1 MYKIDIEP
9 VEKPK
14 SRAKD
19 LLETMMDVMENIEHV
34 DDAAYVLRMKVLN
47 NIEFLVD
54 VLMQEYENGK
64 SKVPGNFN
72 KVSVITTGTKM
83 TSITEVQFQT
93 TDGKIFVFQEHF
105 LLF

>member
-9 VEKPK
+9 LEKPK

-19 LLETMMDVMENIEHV
+19 LLDTMMDVMENIEHI

-54 VLMQEYENGK
+54 VLMEEYEQGR
-64 SKVPGNFN
+64 
-72 KVSVITTGTKM
+72 
-83 TSITEVQFQT
+83 
-93 TDGKIFVFQEHF
+93 
-105 LLF
+105 

>member
-9 VEKPK
+9 LDKPR

-19 LLETMMDVMENIEHV
+19 LLDTMMDVMENIEHV

-54 VLMQEYENGK
+54 VLMVEYEQGR
-64 SKVPGNFN
+64 
-72 KVSVITTGTKM
+72 
-83 TSITEVQFQT
+83 
-93 TDGKIFVFQEHF
+93 
-105 LLF
+105 

>member
-9 VEKPK
+9 LEKPK

-19 LLETMMDVMENIEHV
+19 LLDTMMDVMENIEHV

-54 VLMQEYENGK
+54 VLMEEYENGRENIK
-64 SKVPGNFN
+64 
-72 KVSVITTGTKM
+72 
-83 TSITEVQFQT
+83 
-93 TDGKIFVFQEHF
+93 D
-105 LLF
+105 

>member
-9 VEKPK
+9 MDKPK

-19 LLETMMDVMENIEHV
+19 LLDTMMDVMENIEHV

-54 VLMQEYENGK
+54 TLMEEYEAGR
-64 SKVPGNFN
+64 
-72 KVSVITTGTKM
+72 
-83 TSITEVQFQT
+83 
-93 TDGKIFVFQEHF
+93 
-105 LLF
+105 

>member
-9 VEKPK
+9 LEKTR

-19 LLETMMDVMENIEHV
+19 LLDTMMDVMENIEHV

-54 VLMQEYENGK
+54 VLMEEYENGR
-64 SKVPGNFN
+64 
-72 KVSVITTGTKM
+72 
-83 TSITEVQFQT
+83 
-93 TDGKIFVFQEHF
+93 
-105 LLF
+105 

>member
-9 VEKPK
+9 LEKPR

-19 LLETMMDVMENIEHV
+19 LLDTMMDVMENIEHV

-54 VLMQEYENGK
+54 TLMEEYENGR
-64 SKVPGNFN
+64 
-72 KVSVITTGTKM
+72 
-83 TSITEVQFQT
+83 
-93 TDGKIFVFQEHF
+93 
-105 LLF
+105 

>member
-9 VEKPK
+9 LEKPK

-19 LLETMMDVMENIEHV
+19 LLDTMMYVMENIEHV

-54 VLMQEYENGK
+54 TLMEEYENGR
-64 SKVPGNFN
+64 
-72 KVSVITTGTKM
+72 
-83 TSITEVQFQT
+83 
-93 TDGKIFVFQEHF
+93 
-105 LLF
+105 

>member
-19 LLETMMDVMENIEHV
+19 LLDTMMDVMENIEHI

-54 VLMQEYENGK
+54 VLMKEYENGR
-64 SKVPGNFN
+64 
-72 KVSVITTGTKM
+72 
-83 TSITEVQFQT
+83 
-93 TDGKIFVFQEHF
+93 
-105 LLF
+105 

>member
-9 VEKPK
+9 LEKPK

-19 LLETMMDVMENIEHV
+19 LLDTMMDVMENIEHV

-54 VLMQEYENGK
+54 VLMEEYEQGR
-64 SKVPGNFN
+64 
-72 KVSVITTGTKM
+72 
-83 TSITEVQFQT
+83 
-93 TDGKIFVFQEHF
+93 
-105 LLF
+105 

>member
-1 MYKIDIEP
+1 MYKIEIEP

-19 LLETMMDVMENIEHV
+19 LLDTMMDVMENIEHV

-54 VLMQEYENGK
+54 VLMQEYENGR
-64 SKVPGNFN
+64 
-72 KVSVITTGTKM
+72 
-83 TSITEVQFQT
+83 
-93 TDGKIFVFQEHF
+93 
-105 LLF
+105 

>member
-9 VEKPK
+9 VEKSK

-19 LLETMMDVMENIEHV
+19 LLDTMMDVMENIEHV

-54 VLMQEYENGK
+54 VLMEEYEQGR
-64 SKVPGNFN
+64 
-72 KVSVITTGTKM
+72 
-83 TSITEVQFQT
+83 
-93 TDGKIFVFQEHF
+93 
-105 LLF
+105 

>member
-14 SRAKD
+14 SRASD
-19 LLETMMDVMENIEHV
+19 LLFTMMDVMENIEHI

-54 VLMQEYENGK
+54 TLMEEYEQGR
-64 SKVPGNFN
+64 
-72 KVSVITTGTKM
+72 
-83 TSITEVQFQT
+83 
-93 TDGKIFVFQEHF
+93 
-105 LLF
+105 

>member
-1 MYKIDIEP
+1 MDTFTLNFSMYKIDIEP

-19 LLETMMDVMENIEHV
+19 LLDTMMDVMENIEHV

-54 VLMQEYENGK
+54 TLMEEYENGR
-64 SKVPGNFN
+64 
-72 KVSVITTGTKM
+72 
-83 TSITEVQFQT
+83 
-93 TDGKIFVFQEHF
+93 
-105 LLF
+105 

>member
-9 VEKPK
+9 MEKPK

-19 LLETMMDVMENIEHV
+19 LLDTMMDVMENIEHV

-54 VLMQEYENGK
+54 TLMEEYENGR
-64 SKVPGNFN
+64 
-72 KVSVITTGTKM
+72 
-83 TSITEVQFQT
+83 
-93 TDGKIFVFQEHF
+93 
-105 LLF
+105 

>member
-19 LLETMMDVMENIEHV
+19 LLDTMMDVMENIEHV

-54 VLMQEYENGK
+54 VLMEEYENGR
-64 SKVPGNFN
+64 
-72 KVSVITTGTKM
+72 
-83 TSITEVQFQT
+83 
-93 TDGKIFVFQEHF
+93 
-105 LLF
+105 

>member
-1 MYKIDIEP
+1 MYKIDIET

-19 LLETMMDVMENIEHV
+19 LLDTMMDVMENIEHV

-54 VLMQEYENGK
+54 TLMEEYEAGR
-64 SKVPGNFN
+64 
-72 KVSVITTGTKM
+72 
-83 TSITEVQFQT
+83 
-93 TDGKIFVFQEHF
+93 
-105 LLF
+105 

>member
-19 LLETMMDVMENIEHV
+19 LLETMMDVLENIEHV
-34 DDAAYVLRMKVLN
+34 DDAGYVLRMKVIN

-54 VLMQEYENGK
+54 TLMEEYEQGR
-64 SKVPGNFN
+64 
-72 KVSVITTGTKM
+72 
-83 TSITEVQFQT
+83 
-93 TDGKIFVFQEHF
+93 
-105 LLF
+105 

>member
-1 MYKIDIEP
+1 LDTFTLNFSMYKIDIET

-19 LLETMMDVMENIEHV
+19 LLDTMMDVMENIEHV

-54 VLMQEYENGK
+54 VLMEEYENGR
-64 SKVPGNFN
+64 
-72 KVSVITTGTKM
+72 
-83 TSITEVQFQT
+83 
-93 TDGKIFVFQEHF
+93 
-105 LLF
+105 